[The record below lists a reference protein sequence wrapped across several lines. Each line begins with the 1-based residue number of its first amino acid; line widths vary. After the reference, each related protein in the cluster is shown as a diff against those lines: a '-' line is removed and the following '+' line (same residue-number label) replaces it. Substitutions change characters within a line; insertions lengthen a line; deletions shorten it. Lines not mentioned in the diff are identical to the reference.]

1 MVTTTTIRPSTRNF
15 LELRVGSTHTIEV
28 LLHVQHKDREWF
40 SQDSVKDQLLHL
52 MTTRIEPRE
61 YQAEIERYHERVHG
75 TMTGAGTKTGEKNE
89 KLSLNSK
96 ATTTG
101 KAARKRKRNPKAA
114 PVLQAI
120 PLEKPRR
127 DIRHVFD
134 DNLHLTYRLQDLN
147 SSAGATLSVASSPDN
162 LRGNMTFRQYP
173 KLSKRLVVWCFPR
186 QDQHDATDLPVDTPD
201 GGFPRPELIP
211 IAGLFR

>member
-1 MVTTTTIRPSTRNF
+1 MATTTNIRPSTRNF
-15 LELRVGSTHTIEV
+15 LELRVGNTHTIEV
-28 LLHVQHKDREWF
+28 LLHVRHCDREWF
-40 SQDSVKDQLLHL
+40 SQDSGKDQLLHL
-52 MTTRIEPRE
+52 MTTRIVPRE
-61 YQAEIERYHERVHG
+61 FHTEIERYHERVHG
-75 TMTGAGTKTGEKNE
+75 IGTIAGAGTKVGEKND
-89 KLSLNSK
+89 KSLNSK
-96 ATTTG
+96 TTG
-101 KAARKRKRNPKAA
+101 KTVGKRKRNPKAA
-114 PVLQAI
+114 PVVVL

-134 DNLHLTYRLQDLN
+134 DNLHLTYRLQDLH
-147 SSAGATLSVASSPDN
+147 SSAGATLSVSSSPDS

-186 QDQHDATDLPVDTPD
+186 QGQQDATDLDTPD